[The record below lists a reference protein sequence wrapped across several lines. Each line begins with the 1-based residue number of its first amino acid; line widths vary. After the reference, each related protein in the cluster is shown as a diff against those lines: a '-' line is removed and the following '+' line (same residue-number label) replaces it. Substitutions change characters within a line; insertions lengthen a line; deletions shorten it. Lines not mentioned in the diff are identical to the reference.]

1 MEIIKISV
9 RNLVEFVLREGD
21 IDNRRGQVSEKDAME
36 AGSRIHRKIQKSM
49 GSFYRSEV
57 ALSIDLPMERF
68 ILRVEGRADGIIEQ
82 AGAVTIDEIKGVY
95 RKVEEMEAPVFVHKA
110 QAMVYAYI
118 YAKKHELEQIQVQ
131 MTYCNLET
139 EQIRR
144 FQELLP
150 VSRLGEWFRNVID
163 SYMIWAEYAYQHKQ
177 KRQAAIGTV
186 EFPFPYR
193 PGQRDMAVSVYS
205 AIRKGEPLFV
215 QASTGIGKTLAALFP
230 AVKAVGQGL
239 GDKLF
244 YLTAKTM
251 TRTVAVEGFR
261 QLRQQG
267 LIFSSVVLT
276 AKEKICMQEI
286 CTCNPEACLYAKGH
300 FDRINQAVYDCITHE
315 EDINREVILRYAKR
329 YQVCPFEFS
338 LDVSLW
344 VDGIICD
351 YNYVF
356 DPRVNLKRYFGQGV
370 RGDYIFLIDEAHN
383 LYERASSMY
392 SAELYKEDFLELKK
406 LIKPYSIKLAKRL
419 EECNRVLLEYKKEC
433 VTYERLDSIHPFI
446 RKVLAT
452 VSEYEGFLEEHH
464 GMAEETRILEFYFR
478 LYQFLS
484 IYERVDENYVIYSE
498 QVNAASFKIKIYC
511 INPSK
516 NLKECLAKGRAAI
529 FFSATLLPVRYYKKL
544 LSDEDDYAIYIPSP
558 FRQENRCLMI
568 GRDVSSRYTRRG
580 PQEYEKIYR
589 YIYGLVSARKGNYMV
604 FFPSYK
610 MLEDVY
616 QIAQD
621 HGLQDITKVLCQ
633 TANMSE
639 QEREEFLQ
647 AFEEEGVTG
656 FCIMGGIF
664 AEGID
669 LTGERLTG
677 AVVVGTGLPMVC
689 NEREIQMKYF
699 EETQGQGFDYAYLY
713 PGMNKVLQAA
723 GRVIRTDQDKG
734 VILLLDERF
743 LNHANQQMFPREWED
758 YRTTT
763 VEQVQEQVQAFWN
776 NLCLV
781 EPK

>member
-1 MEIIKISV
+1 M
-9 RNLVEFVLREGD
+9 
-21 IDNRRGQVSEKDAME
+21 
-36 AGSRIHRKIQKSM
+36 
-49 GSFYRSEV
+49 
-57 ALSIDLPMERF
+57 
-68 ILRVEGRADGIIEQ
+68 
-82 AGAVTIDEIKGVY
+82 
-95 RKVEEMEAPVFVHKA
+95 
-110 QAMVYAYI
+110 
-118 YAKKHELEQIQVQ
+118 
-131 MTYCNLET
+131 
-139 EQIRR
+139 
-144 FQELLP
+144 
-150 VSRLGEWFRNVID
+150 
-163 SYMIWAEYAYQHKQ
+163 
-177 KRQAAIGTV
+177 
-186 EFPFPYR
+186 
-193 PGQRDMAVSVYS
+193 
-205 AIRKGEPLFV
+205 
-215 QASTGIGKTLAALFP
+215 
-230 AVKAVGQGL
+230 
-239 GDKLF
+239 
-244 YLTAKTM
+244 
-251 TRTVAVEGFR
+251 
-261 QLRQQG
+261 
-267 LIFSSVVLT
+267 
-276 AKEKICMQEI
+276 
-286 CTCNPEACLYAKGH
+286 
-300 FDRINQAVYDCITHE
+300 
-315 EDINREVILRYAKR
+315 
-329 YQVCPFEFS
+329 
-338 LDVSLW
+338 
-344 VDGIICD
+344 
-351 YNYVF
+351 
-356 DPRVNLKRYFGQGV
+356 
-370 RGDYIFLIDEAHN
+370 
-383 LYERASSMY
+383 
-392 SAELYKEDFLELKK
+392 
-406 LIKPYSIKLAKRL
+406 
-419 EECNRVLLEYKKEC
+419 
-433 VTYERLDSIHPFI
+433 
-446 RKVLAT
+446 
-452 VSEYEGFLEEHH
+452 
-464 GMAEETRILEFYFR
+464 
-478 LYQFLS
+478 
-484 IYERVDENYVIYSE
+484 
-498 QVNAASFKIKIYC
+498 
-511 INPSK
+511 
-516 NLKECLAKGRAAI
+516 AKGRAAI